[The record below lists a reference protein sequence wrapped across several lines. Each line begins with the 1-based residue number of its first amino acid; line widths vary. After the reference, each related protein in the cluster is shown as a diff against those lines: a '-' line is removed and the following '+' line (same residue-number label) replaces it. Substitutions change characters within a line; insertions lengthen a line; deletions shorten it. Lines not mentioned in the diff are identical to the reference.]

1 MTDETGLFGAD
12 PALPPLPP
20 VLRTV
25 ERRSSS
31 SAGGSV
37 TSPETGGVVTADL
50 LDRVR
55 ERLAGE
61 SGDPEPAR
69 VAEAIR
75 AEAGGVLGD
84 TDLLRALRL
93 LQTELTGAGAL
104 EPLLHDPNIADV
116 LVTAPDAVWMDRGR
130 GLEKTP
136 ITFPD
141 EAAVRRLAQR
151 LALSAGRRLDDAQ
164 PWVDGRLPALD
175 AALGETF
182 GVRLHAVLA
191 PIAHGGTCLSLRVL
205 RPATQGLD
213 ALAASNAVP
222 AEALAL
228 LRRII
233 RARLAFLVVGG
244 TGAGKTTLL
253 SALLAEVNPRERI
266 VCVEDAAELAPPH
279 PHVVRLVARPANIEG
294 VGQITVRDL
303 VRQALRMR
311 PDRIVVGEVRGA
323 EVVDLLTALNTGH
336 DGGAGTVHANSPRE
350 VPARLEALAALGG
363 MDRAAL
369 HSQLAAAVQ
378 VVLHVHRRADGSR
391 ELREIGMVARDS
403 GGQVH
408 IGPAWCAEAAGPTPA
423 GGALDRLLRDR
434 LRP

>member
-1 MTDETGLFGAD
+1 M
-12 PALPPLPP
+12 
-20 VLRTV
+20 
-25 ERRSSS
+25 SSL
-31 SAGGSV
+31 
-37 TSPETGGVVTADL
+37 VTAEL

-55 ERLAGE
+55 ERLAA
-61 SGDPEPAR
+61 GDSAPDPAR
-69 VAEAIR
+69 LAAAIR

-93 LQTELTGAGAL
+93 LQTEMTGAGAL
-104 EPLLHDPNIADV
+104 EPLLHDPAVADV
-116 LVTAPDAVWMDRGR
+116 LVTAPDSVWIDRGN
-130 GLEKTP
+130 GLEQTGV
-136 ITFPD
+136 TFPD

-151 LALSAGRRLDDAQ
+151 LALAAGRRLDDAQ
-164 PWVDGRLPALD
+164 PWVDGKLPGHEAGLG
-175 AALGETF
+175 AAF

-191 PIAHGGTCLSLRVL
+191 PVAHGGTCLSLRVL
-205 RPATQGLD
+205 RPATQGLA
-213 ALAASNAVP
+213 ALARAGAVLP
-222 AEALAL
+222 AARELLEAVV
-228 LRRII
+228 

-253 SALLAEVNPRERI
+253 SGLLATVDRTERI

-279 PHVVRLVARPANIEG
+279 PHVVRLVARPANVEG
-294 VGQITVRDL
+294 AGAVTVRDL

-311 PDRIVVGEVRGA
+311 PDRIVIGEVRGA

-391 ELREIGMVARDS
+391 GLREIGLVRRTS
-403 GGQVH
+403 GGEVW
-408 IGPAWCAEAAGPTPA
+408 IDPAWSADGPAPAAAELAALLTDRGQA
-423 GGALDRLLRDR
+423 GWWS
-434 LRP
+434 